1 MVIERERYLDDSR
14 ASLLSLSLSSRTVQ
28 MHSLLSTLSPDD
40 RAAVADAI
48 ARALDEIVAI
58 LRNASTPATDG
69 D

>member
-48 ARALDEIVAI
+48 ARALDDIVAI
-58 LRNASTPATDG
+58 LRNASTPAADG
-69 D
+69 I